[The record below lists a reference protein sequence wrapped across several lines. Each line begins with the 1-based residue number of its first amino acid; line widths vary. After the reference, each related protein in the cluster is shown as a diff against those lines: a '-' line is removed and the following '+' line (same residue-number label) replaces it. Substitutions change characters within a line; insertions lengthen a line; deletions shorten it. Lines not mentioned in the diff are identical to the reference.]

1 VITGHLAN
9 IHADLPDLT
18 DEVNLSELDRWEGSW
33 SYLSNLKWV
42 RITDVG
48 AVRTSSFP
56 PKN

>member
-1 VITGHLAN
+1 MHP
-9 IHADLPDLT
+9 DLPDLT

-42 RITDVG
+42 KITDVG